1 MMNGN
6 ADRNF
11 CTLKFLLGIAAQ
23 RAYFI
28 IRQHQSL
35 PWYPTDDLRPGGRI
49 ETGQVFEQTILL
61 SDDDGQLLRVRRVK
75 VRLEQPTRDG
85 DWEIFILTNLPGE
98 VASALLVA
106 QLYRQRWTLETL
118 FQVLTETLS
127 CEINTLGYPKAALFA
142 FCMALVA
149 YNVLSVVKAA
159 RCCVSMA
166 PTRLKPRFLATI
178 WLMKSGEPIEA

>member
-1 MMNGN
+1 MLRQNGSAPLPGKSLVVLDPALMLAVDVFPCEDGHAQERSLFN
-6 ADRNF
+6 QVLPTVEADDVWIADRNF

-35 PWYPTDDLRPGGRI
+35 PWYPTDDLRPVGQI

-85 DWEIFILTNLPGE
+85 EAGNL
-98 VASALLVA
+98 
-106 QLYRQRWTLETL
+106 
-118 FQVLTETLS
+118 
-127 CEINTLGYPKAALFA
+127 YPH
-142 FCMALVA
+142 
-149 YNVLSVVKAA
+149 
-159 RCCVSMA
+159 
-166 PTRLKPRFLATI
+166 
-178 WLMKSGEPIEA
+178 